1 MVKSDLISLQGE
13 LHLAKMV
20 NSVPS
25 ALLPVGNTPE
35 LQIAISSE
43 STDHYESKTGL
54 RAKDAVLRKQTAV
67 AISGM
72 LEEVTKQNLAMV
84 LSGKSIEIPETQLTD
99 ITLGAVGAGAMIDL
113 GHRNLSE
120 VDFKDSSD
128 VAITSDKYVLDAVYG
143 TVIFN
148 EAIVGS
154 VKFSAKAGAKTRTT
168 IATNLGNE
176 YRLLFKGIDTVTG
189 DKVILTLWRV
199 EFSPDTEFDLIH
211 EDFGSYSIEGEA
223 LADISKANDE
233 ELSVFGHI
241 ERFSVAA

>member
-1 MVKSDLISLQGE
+1 MANSNVISLQGE

-20 NSVPS
+20 SGVPA
-25 ALLPVGNTPE
+25 ALLPVGSTPE
-35 LQIAISSE
+35 LQIAISTE

-54 RAKDAVLRKQTAV
+54 RSKDAVLYKQTGV
-67 AISGM
+67 AISGTI
-72 LEEVTKQNLAMV
+72 EEVTKENLELI
-84 LSGKSIEIPETQLTD
+84 LSGKSIEIPEAQLTD
-99 ITLGAVGAGAMIDL
+99 IDLGTVQIGAMIDL

-120 VDFKDSSD
+120 VAFKDSSD
-128 VAITSDKYVLDAVYG
+128 AAIEADKYLLDSVYG

-148 EAIVGS
+148 EAVTGP
-154 VKFSAKAGAKTRTT
+154 VKFSAKSGAKTRTT

-223 LADISKANDE
+223 LADITKANDE

>member
-1 MVKSDLISLQGE
+1 MAKSDLISLQGE

-54 RAKDAVLRKQTAV
+54 RAKDTVLRKQTAV
-67 AISGM
+67 AISGT

-99 ITLGAVGAGAMIDL
+99 IDLGTVQIGAMIDL

-120 VDFKDSSD
+120 VAFKDSSD
-128 VAITSDKYVLDAVYG
+128 AAIEADKYLLDSVYG

-148 EAIVGS
+148 EAVTGP
-154 VKFSAKAGAKTRTT
+154 VKFSAKSGAKTRTT

-223 LADISKANDE
+223 LADITKANDE

>member
-1 MVKSDLISLQGE
+1 MAKSDLISLQGE

-67 AISGM
+67 AISGT

-99 ITLGAVGAGAMIDL
+99 ITLCAVEAGAMI
-113 GHRNLSE
+113 
-120 VDFKDSSD
+120 
-128 VAITSDKYVLDAVYG
+128 
-143 TVIFN
+143 
-148 EAIVGS
+148 GS
-154 VKFSAKAGAKTRTT
+154 
-168 IATNLGNE
+168 
-176 YRLLFKGIDTVTG
+176 
-189 DKVILTLWRV
+189 
-199 EFSPDTEFDLIH
+199 
-211 EDFGSYSIEGEA
+211 
-223 LADISKANDE
+223 
-233 ELSVFGHI
+233 
-241 ERFSVAA
+241 

>member
-1 MVKSDLISLQGE
+1 MANSNVISLQGE

-20 NSVPS
+20 SGVPA
-25 ALLPVGNTPE
+25 ALLPVGSTPE
-35 LQIAISSE
+35 LQIAISTE

-54 RAKDAVLRKQTAV
+54 RSKDAVLYKQTGV
-67 AISGM
+67 AISGTI
-72 LEEVTKQNLAMV
+72 EEVTKENLELI
-84 LSGKSIEIPETQLTD
+84 LSGKSIEIPEAQLTD
-99 ITLGAVGAGAMIDL
+99 IDLGTVQIGAMIDL

-120 VDFKDSSD
+120 VAFKDSSD
-128 VAITSDKYVLDAVYG
+128 AAIEADKYLLDSVYG

-148 EAIVGS
+148 EAVAGP

-168 IATNLGNE
+168 IANNIGNE
-176 YRLLFKGIDTVTG
+176 YRILFKGIDTLTG
-189 DKVILTLWRV
+189 DKVVMTLWRV
-199 EFSPDTEFDLIH
+199 KFSPDTEFDLIH

-223 LADISKANDE
+223 LADISKANDA